1 MRVTNFILHII
12 TMILMLPDLVF
23 VGINTF
29 MGLGYLDGIELIM
42 VPMIAMLFGLA
53 FYTSTIGEIMML
65 ISLYKKPVPKAYM
78 RRELI
83 SHGLCALCFALAI
96 IYMIKVALNS
106 SAHDYGIGPFVNVA
120 GLILSLVCIILNIIV
135 GIRKK
140 RKAAAI
146 AKASASAPFAQSVS
160 RPKFCPN
167 CGKPTGEAGD
177 FCGGCGAKLV
187 R

>member
-42 VPMIAMLFGLA
+42 VPMI
-53 FYTSTIGEIMML
+53 YTSTIGEIMML
-65 ISLYKKPVPKAYM
+65 ISSYKKPVPKAYM

-140 RKAAAI
+140 RKVAAI
-146 AKASASAPFAQSVS
+146 AKASASAPVAQSMS